1 MKKQGFAPQSK
12 KFFFLSQSFK
22 AVLVIHLFNF
32 DADPGFVAKLKS
44 GSSTV
49 YTNMNPDPVQCTRIW
64 IRIQYSVHK
73 YESGPSPVYTNMNPD
88 PVQWTRIWI
97 RTQSSVHEYESG
109 SSTVYT
115 NMKFDNFSYQKK
127 VQNVETW
134 INIQWGF
141 NGISWHKNSLLW
153 EKYVLFFIFR
163 YLLCHLESRSAELHS
178 FTNPGILSIIN
189 TIDPDIVCLPFQ
201 SPD

>member
-12 KFFFLSQSFK
+12 NFFFLSQSFK

-73 YESGPSPVYTNMNPD
+73 YESGPRPVDTNMNPD
-88 PVQWTRIWI
+88 PVQFTRIWSLTI
-97 RTQSSVHEYESG
+97 SLT
-109 SSTVYT
+109 
-115 NMKFDNFSYQKK
+115 KK
-127 VQNVETW
+127 RSKMWKPEL
-134 INIQWGF
+134 IF
-141 NGISWHKNSLLW
+141 NEVSM
-153 EKYVLFFIFR
+153 VLVD
-163 YLLCHLESRSAELHS
+163 
-178 FTNPGILSIIN
+178 TK
-189 TIDPDIVCLPFQ
+189 IVCFERNMFYFSFFDICFVTLN
-201 SPD
+201 PDPRNCIVLLIRGFYPL